1 MIYDGNSLRSSQRAA
16 SGISSELK
24 EREDSLCCER
34 FVLIRQLISTSSR
47 NSVRDPWPRVVSG
60 ADLDLFIYM
69 RLFWRAASEC
79 KQRSLCRRGQTTVVL
94 RILTDRF
101 RYKDQGWRIGIGY
114 ERQFHQSRRSLRA
127 PFARYQL
134 TLGLQTSSIHT
145 EGLPTIGLHVWFY
158 ISCSVIHKLFWNFTN
173 LLIIMVLKS
182 VCENL
187 STWHKMM
194 VL

>member
-1 MIYDGNSLRSSQRAA
+1 MMEIRFAQVSVR
-16 SGISSELK
+16 IK

-47 NSVRDPWPRVVSG
+47 NSVRDPRPRVVSG

-79 KQRSLCRRGQTTVVL
+79 KQRSLCRRGQTTMAL

-114 ERQFHQSRRSLRA
+114 ERQFHHQSSRSLRA

-134 TLGLQTSSIHT
+134 TLGLQTS
-145 EGLPTIGLHVWFY
+145 
-158 ISCSVIHKLFWNFTN
+158 
-173 LLIIMVLKS
+173 
-182 VCENL
+182 
-187 STWHKMM
+187 
-194 VL
+194 